1 MPAVDSNRLQI
12 TLVNLHRSHVALF
25 ALGAQRLL
33 SGCRRKQPMSL
44 TDFACQQCVSIK
56 EQESALRRIVIHA
69 PVKIRLCSRRYL
81 DDDMLVSLGKV
92 GEGMMASI
100 DDEVRPHL
108 RTGFDASVFVIT
120 ESTLCCYP
128 LPLTIALNLQGISI
142 PLGAASPLQEY
153 AQLSL
158 VPAMRL
164 TAPVRFYDV
173 KHRH

>member
-1 MPAVDSNRLQI
+1 
-12 TLVNLHRSHVALF
+12 
-25 ALGAQRLL
+25 
-33 SGCRRKQPMSL
+33 MSL
-44 TDFACQQCVSIK
+44 TDFARQQRVSIK
-56 EQESALRRIVIHA
+56 EQESALRGIVIHV
-69 PVKIRLCSRRYL
+69 PVKIRLRGRRYL

-92 GEGMMASI
+92 GERMMASI

-108 RTGFDASVFVIT
+108 RRGFDAAVFVIT

-128 LPLTIALNLQGISI
+128 LPLTIALNLQGVSI
-142 PLGAASPLQEY
+142 PLGAASALQEH

-164 TAPVRFYDV
+164 IAPARFYDV